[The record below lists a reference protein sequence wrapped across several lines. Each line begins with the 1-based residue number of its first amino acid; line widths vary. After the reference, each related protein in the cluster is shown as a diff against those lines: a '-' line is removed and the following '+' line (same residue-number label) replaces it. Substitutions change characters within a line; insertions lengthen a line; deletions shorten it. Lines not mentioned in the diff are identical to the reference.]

1 MNIRMFSLLIDEET
15 GAVIIYY
22 VIDVLV
28 CLRRE
33 ASLHHRPPL
42 LAQSSL
48 KMQTF
53 SQMFNVNN
61 FLKTLRSLTSGVSK
75 SFQIISLMQENE
87 GGCQISCD

>member
-1 MNIRMFSLLIDEET
+1 MNIRMFDEET

-33 ASLHHRPPL
+33 AFLHHRPPL

-53 SQMFNVNN
+53 SQM
-61 FLKTLRSLTSGVSK
+61 SL
-75 SFQIISLMQENE
+75 IIS
-87 GGCQISCD
+87 

>member
-15 GAVIIYY
+15 GAVITYY

-33 ASLHHRPPL
+33 ASLHHRPPP

-53 SQMFNVNN
+53 SQMSNN
-61 FLKTLRSLTSGVSK
+61 FLKTLRSLTSGVSE
-75 SFQIISLMQENE
+75 SFQIISLTQENE

>member
-1 MNIRMFSLLIDEET
+1 MNIRMFDEET

-53 SQMFNVNN
+53 SQM
-61 FLKTLRSLTSGVSK
+61 SL
-75 SFQIISLMQENE
+75 IIS
-87 GGCQISCD
+87 

>member
-1 MNIRMFSLLIDEET
+1 MNIRMFDEET

-42 LAQSSL
+42 LAQSSF

-53 SQMFNVNN
+53 SQMSNN
-61 FLKTLRSLTSGVSK
+61 FLKTLRSLTSGVSE
-75 SFQIISLMQENE
+75 SFQIISLTQENE